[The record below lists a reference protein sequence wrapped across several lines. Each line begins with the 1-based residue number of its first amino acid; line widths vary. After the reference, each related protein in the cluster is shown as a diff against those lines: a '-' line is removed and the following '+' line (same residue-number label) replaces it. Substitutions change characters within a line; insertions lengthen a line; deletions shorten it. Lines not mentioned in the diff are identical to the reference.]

1 MAHTAQK
8 AVASVVSRGAR
19 GEEEFIAALAA
30 GEPAAAQEAWNR
42 FAPMI
47 HDLLRRGLGPRADVE
62 DAMQEVFLRV
72 FRRVETLRDPS
83 TLRSFVFSIGVRVLR
98 WQLRRRHVRRIVGLS
113 RDGDLPESPHQP
125 ADSVAREAL
134 RRFYTLLDTVGP
146 LDRTIFVLR
155 NAEEMSLPEIAR
167 AAGVSLSTVKR
178 RLAKV
183 SARMARLAEAD
194 PLVSTYLSGQGWMA
208 QVSTDVDKK
217 QEDAVV
223 VSTRRRK
230 QSDTLS

>member
-1 MAHTAQK
+1 
-8 AVASVVSRGAR
+8 
-19 GEEEFIAALAA
+19 
-30 GEPAAAQEAWNR
+30 
-42 FAPMI
+42 
-47 HDLLRRGLGPRADVE
+47 
-62 DAMQEVFLRV
+62 
-72 FRRVETLRDPS
+72 
-83 TLRSFVFSIGVRVLR
+83 
-98 WQLRRRHVRRIVGLS
+98 
-113 RDGDLPESPHQP
+113 
-125 ADSVAREAL
+125 VAREAL

-194 PLVSTYLSGQGWMA
+194 PLVSTYLSGQGWLA

-217 QEDAVV
+217 HDDAVV
-223 VSTRRRK
+223 VPTRRRK